1 METVRLKKMLSKKY
15 KHRHL
20 IACEIWSVICQY
32 TSLKPVL
39 DTYVFNDGSS
49 RHLMC
54 LTGTIPVCHKG
65 MECNIPVSLW
75 LLQSYPL
82 HPPMCYIQPTKSS
95 MIVRSENVDGDGKV
109 DLPYLQTW
117 KPPLTDLHG
126 LVQAMRVTFGNEL
139 PLCKCDS
146 TPAGLDTI
154 NSEAPLESPCCTVYT
169 SCYLSDGFLSL
180 PVSQT
185 QTEAQWSA
193 RKGSKV
199 ILSREDVYS
208 SNESKC

>member
-39 DTYVFNDGSS
+39 DTY
-49 RHLMC
+49 
-54 LTGTIPVCHKG
+54 G

>member
-1 METVRLKKMLSKKY
+1 IIMETVRLKKMLSKKY

-54 LTGTIPVCHKG
+54 LTGTIPVW

-82 HPPMCYIQPTKSS
+82 HPPMSHLLCRYHNKNGWQVAQYEVVLCLLIA
-95 MIVRSENVDGDGKV
+95 ISE
-109 DLPYLQTW
+109 
-117 KPPLTDLHG
+117 
-126 LVQAMRVTFGNEL
+126 M
-139 PLCKCDS
+139 
-146 TPAGLDTI
+146 
-154 NSEAPLESPCCTVYT
+154 
-169 SCYLSDGFLSL
+169 
-180 PVSQT
+180 
-185 QTEAQWSA
+185 
-193 RKGSKV
+193 
-199 ILSREDVYS
+199 
-208 SNESKC
+208 